1 MGLVFVPARAK
12 ADDADEE
19 KDDTGVPKNFPQL
32 VLDNGRSTPLP
43 ADPHLVRFQIH
54 GEYQLRYQGMTSFPL
69 DVSTGVLQAHPNA
82 TADSL
87 GQNNVV
93 THWLRFTPRLQVRD
107 NVQIVGQIDL
117 VTGLVLGDRAHD
129 VGRDETPRDDFNGFS
144 NVQPRWLYAD
154 LTTKIGVFRVGQQPS
169 HWGSGILAN
178 DGDHPSLFGDYR
190 YGNISERV
198 LFATKPLGKESPF
211 VVAVAG
217 DLVYRDQSA
226 VLTRGDQAFQ
236 GVLAALYQRGQN
248 EFGIYGVYR
257 DQRTDRNST
266 DFSAY
271 TDKITVGILDAAG
284 RFAAPVSY
292 GATTYVFGEAE
303 VATILGST
311 NELRTNALAAA
322 GGSTT
327 IRSWGGAAS
336 LGIVHTTRGCC
347 CNGECNAGG
356 KDKNDPKLWGDVVG
370 QVEVG
375 YASGDADPYD
385 GVEHRFTFH
394 PDHKVGLILFDEV
407 MRWQT
412 ARAATAATDPLL
424 ANSNRP
430 SPGID
435 LLPSNGGVFG
445 AQYINPTFLFRPRR
459 WWDLK
464 AGLVIA
470 QSTADVV
477 DPLRIVTQGAYVN
490 YRGGD
495 PHRHDLGE
503 EIDLGTEVRIPLEQ
517 KLTLQLGAQGGV
529 LFPGGALADAMNAG
543 MKTPWLAMVRAGLQF

>member
-1 MGLVFVPARAK
+1 MGLFFVPARAK
-12 ADDADEE
+12 ADDADEA
-19 KDDTGVPKNFPQL
+19 KDDTGVPKNFPKL
-32 VLDNGRSTPLP
+32 VLDDGRATPFP
-43 ADPHLVRFQIH
+43 PDPHLVRFQIH

-129 VGRDETPRDDFNGFS
+129 VGRDQTPRDDFNGFS

-211 VVAVAG
+211 IVAVAG

-248 EFGIYGVYR
+248 EVGLYGVYR

-266 DFSAY
+266 DFSGY

-292 GATTYVFGEAE
+292 GASTYVFGEAE

-311 NELRTNALAAA
+311 NELRTNALAAS

-336 LGIVHTTRGCC
+336 LGVVHTTRGCC
-347 CNGECNAGG
+347 CNGECNAAG

-445 AQYINPTFLFRPRR
+445 AQYINPTFLFRPRP

-464 AGLVIA
+464 AGMVIA
-470 QSTADVV
+470 QATADVV

-543 MKTPWLAMVRAGLQF
+543 MKTPWLAVVRAGLQF